1 MSSSSSPA
9 PQSSGRER
17 AGFVVVVAALAA
29 MMTGAS
35 APSPFYPGIQ
45 ERLDL
50 PAVGSTAIFAVYA
63 VALLL
68 ALLVLGSLS
77 DHLGRRPVI
86 SVGFVLLA
94 VSLAVFLT
102 ADSFPLLI
110 LARVLQGVASGILLT
125 ALAAAITDF
134 SDAMKP
140 GVGAVWN
147 TVAPMSGL
155 AIGALGSGVLL
166 DVLDDALPV
175 VMLVLVGTYLVLA
188 AAVWAIPESS
198 AREAGWRG
206 SLRPRVAV
214 PRAARPMFF
223 VGAPAVFAG
232 WATGGLYLSLGAA
245 IVRGTFGLEGHL
257 WQGLSITVLAGAGA
271 VAAAVVHRYSPR
283 TITVIGTSAL
293 GLGTA
298 LSLVGILIA
307 SFPFF
312 LASVVIVGIGF
323 GTAFMG
329 VLRSIAPLV
338 EEHERA
344 QTFASIFV
352 VSYLAFGIPAVVA
365 GLLLPVLTLG
375 WTVVLYGAVVIVL
388 ATVAT
393 ITRLRSPR

>member
-1 MSSSSSPA
+1 M
-9 PQSSGRER
+9 
-17 AGFVVVVAALAA
+17 FVVVALAA

-45 ERLDL
+45 ERLAL
-50 PAVGSTAIFAVYA
+50 PAVGATAIFAVYA
-63 VALLL
+63 VALLI

-77 DHLGRRPVI
+77 DHLGRRPII
-86 SVGFVLLA
+86 SAGFLLLA
-94 VSLAVFLT
+94 VSVLVFLL
-102 ADSFPLLI
+102 ADSFALLI
-110 LARVLQGVASGILLT
+110 VARVLQGVASGILLT

-134 SDAMKP
+134 SDSMKP

-147 TVAPMSGL
+147 TIAPMGGL
-155 AIGALGSGVLL
+155 ALGALVSGALL
-166 DVLDDALPV
+166 DAVDDALSI
-175 VMLVLVGTYLVLA
+175 VMLSLVGAYLVM
-188 AAVWAIPESS
+188 AVGVWTIPESS
-198 AREAGWRG
+198 ARDAGWRA
-206 SLRPRVAV
+206 SLRPRIAV
-214 PRAARPMFF
+214 PPVARPMFL

-245 IVRGTFGLEGHL
+245 IVRSLFGIDGHL
-257 WQGLSITVLAGAGA
+257 WQGLSITVLAGSGA

-293 GLGTA
+293 ALGTT
-298 LSLVGILIA
+298 LSLVGILIP

-365 GLLLPVLTLG
+365 GLLLPVLSLG
-375 WTVVLYGAVVIVL
+375 TTAIVYGVVVVVLAGV
-388 ATVAT
+388 ATVMRA
-393 ITRLRSPR
+393 RSAP

>member
-1 MSSSSSPA
+1 MTSSSSPVSPPA
-9 PQSSGRER
+9 HRAR
-17 AGFVVVVAALAA
+17 AGFVLVVVALAA

-45 ERLDL
+45 ERLQL

-63 VALLL
+63 IALLV

-86 SVGFVLLA
+86 SAGFVLLA
-94 VSLAVFLT
+94 VSLLVFLL
-102 ADSFPLLI
+102 ADSFGLLI

-125 ALAAAITDF
+125 TLAAAITDF
-134 SDAMKP
+134 SDSMKP

-147 TVAPMSGL
+147 TVAPMAGL
-155 AIGALGSGVLL
+155 ALGALSSGELL
-166 DVLDDALPV
+166 DLVDDALPV
-175 VMLVLVGTYLVLA
+175 VMLVLVTAYLVLA
-188 AAVWAIPESS
+188 AAVWSIPESS
-198 AREAGWRG
+198 AREPGWRG
-206 SLRPRVAV
+206 SLRPRIAV
-214 PRAARPMFF
+214 PRAARPAFV

-232 WATGGLYLSLGAA
+232 WATGGLYLSLGAP
-245 IVRGTFGLEGHL
+245 IVRGVFGIDGHL
-257 WQGLSITVLAGAGA
+257 WQGLTITVLAGAGA

-293 GLGTA
+293 ALGTT
-298 LSLVGILIA
+298 LSLVGIVLGWY
-307 SFPFF
+307 PFF
-312 LASVVIVGIGF
+312 LSSVVIVGIGF

-329 VLRSIAPLV
+329 VLRSISPLV

-365 GLLLPVLTLG
+365 GLLLPVLSLVT
-375 WTVVLYGAVVIVL
+375 TVLLYGAVVIVL
-388 ATVAT
+388 ASVAT
-393 ITRLRSPR
+393 VTRLRSTD